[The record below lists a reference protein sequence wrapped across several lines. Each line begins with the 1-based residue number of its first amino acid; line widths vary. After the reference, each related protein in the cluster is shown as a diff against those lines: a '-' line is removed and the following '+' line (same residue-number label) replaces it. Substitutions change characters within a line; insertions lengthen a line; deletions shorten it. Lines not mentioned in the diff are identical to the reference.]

1 MSSSNKFTYYL
12 TFLELYACYSEL
24 AAKEQLPAG
33 QYNLGLMYNKGY
45 YVAQNRQIAL
55 DLYKKSAKQGYA
67 KAQYNL
73 GNAYA
78 TGDGVSK
85 NDEKAV
91 ELFTKAAQQNFPEA
105 QYNLGNAYVNG
116 RGITKNNQKALELF
130 TKAAEQNFPEAQYN
144 LAYMYENIFLDLEKA
159 MYWYKKAS
167 ENKISEASK
176 ALERLTSL
184 SKQ

>member
-33 QYNLGLMYNKGY
+33 QYNLGLMYDKGY

-105 QYNLGNAYVNG
+105 QYNL
-116 RGITKNNQKALELF
+116 
-130 TKAAEQNFPEAQYN
+130 
-144 LAYMYENIFLDLEKA
+144 AYMYENIFLDLEKA

>member
-33 QYNLGLMYNKGY
+33 QYNLGLMYDKGY

-105 QYNLGNAYVNG
+105 QYNL
-116 RGITKNNQKALELF
+116 
-130 TKAAEQNFPEAQYN
+130 
-144 LAYMYENIFLDLEKA
+144 AYMYENIFLDLEKA
-159 MYWYKKAS
+159 MYCYKKAS

-176 ALERLTSL
+176 ALERLT
-184 SKQ
+184 

>member
-33 QYNLGLMYNKGY
+33 QYNLGLMYDKGY

-105 QYNLGNAYVNG
+105 QYNL
-116 RGITKNNQKALELF
+116 
-130 TKAAEQNFPEAQYN
+130 
-144 LAYMYENIFLDLEKA
+144 AYMYENIFLDLEKA
-159 MYWYKKAS
+159 MYCYKKAS

>member
-1 MSSSNKFTYYL
+1 
-12 TFLELYACYSEL
+12 
-24 AAKEQLPAG
+24 
-33 QYNLGLMYNKGY
+33 MYDKGY

-105 QYNLGNAYVNG
+105 QYNL
-116 RGITKNNQKALELF
+116 
-130 TKAAEQNFPEAQYN
+130 
-144 LAYMYENIFLDLEKA
+144 AYMYENIFLDLEKA